1 MSYNYII
8 DDEIKIKYPDS
19 EKVICSISN
28 STIFRVNEI
37 LDEIKSNRMSLIY
50 AIILQP
56 KNTKLDPLLKIGYSK
71 SVNEFLNRRITDH
84 QIGFGSN
91 YNLFLYNVYPVKSK
105 LYETMLHDLIKKE
118 NSEWNKRIAYFKQN
132 SIVSLTIETYRL
144 GRTILKFISNNINEI
159 DDYINDTKE
168 KENILTCGDYIYINS
183 LIDSG
188 KNINTEKSNN
198 KRKRNEN
205 LFIIN

>member
-71 SVNEFLNRRITDH
+71 SVNEFVNRRITDH

-144 GRTILKFISNNINEI
+144 GRTILKFISDNINEI

-168 KENILTCGDYIYINS
+168 KKNILTCGDYIYINS

-188 KNINTEKSNN
+188 KNINIEKSNN

-205 LFIIN
+205 LFIVN